1 MSLKFRQIHLD
12 FHTSPEIPEVG
23 VDFNK
28 AQWQK
33 TLLDSAVDSITC
45 FATCHHGYAYY
56 NTEVGERHPHLTF
69 DLLRAQFD
77 GAHSVRP

>member
-45 FATCHHGYAYY
+45 FATCHHGYAY
-56 NTEVGERHPHLTF
+56 
-69 DLLRAQFD
+69 
-77 GAHSVRP
+77 